1 MRLRFVYESVGS
13 PRITAKCMRFAK
25 GDTMLPQIENPR
37 IKVNFNERL
46 KKYLV
51 MFAKTD
57 EIEDSEGQK
66 NTNLAEGINA
76 LNEVQRNLTARW

>member
-1 MRLRFVYESVGS
+1 
-13 PRITAKCMRFAK
+13 
-25 GDTMLPQIENPR
+25 MLPQIENPR